1 MGVEAARIS
10 VGSALGVPRA
20 GKEQTGLSSRNSV
33 SHMCAP
39 HREFKPSW

>member
-1 MGVEAARIS
+1 MGKEAARIS

-33 SHMCAP
+33 NHMCTP
-39 HREFKPSW
+39 CMEFKPS

>member
-20 GKEQTGLSSRNSV
+20 GKEQTGLIETV
-33 SHMCAP
+33 
-39 HREFKPSW
+39 